1 MEFSIRSATPEDTPT
16 IFRFICELAEY
27 ERLGREVT
35 ATVETLNESLFVK
48 HQAEVLI
55 ALEDDNPVGFAL
67 FFHNFSTFKGRACL
81 YLEDIYIQ
89 PLYRSKGYGRRLFV
103 ELAKIAVERNC
114 ERFDWAVLNW
124 NIPSIRMYES
134 IGAEPLP
141 DWVIYR
147 LKGDTLKTLASQ

>member
-1 MEFSIRSATPEDTPT
+1 MEFSIRSATPEDTPV

-27 ERLGREVT
+27 ERLSREVT
-35 ATVETLNESLFVK
+35 ATVEILHESLFVK
-48 HQAEVLI
+48 RQAEVLI
-55 ALEDDNPVGFAL
+55 ASEDNIPVGFAL

-89 PLYRSKGYGRRLFV
+89 APYRSKGYGRRLFV
-103 ELAKIAVERNC
+103 ELAKIAIERNC

-124 NIPSIRMYES
+124 NIPSIKMYDS
-134 IGAEPLP
+134 MNAKPLS

-147 LKGDTLKTLASQ
+147 LKGDALKKLAEQ